1 VGLFSGSKL
10 SFIGFASAGGNPTA
24 SPPPTATPS
33 AGESPTVS
41 PPTASYV
48 VGGWRWHEL
57 DRMPYPGTS
66 VVRVPN
72 GYFGRCGDSM
82 CTSPNGWSWQ
92 VPADPAIF
100 ATDRAALFSPLSVAR
115 RPGGAY
121 VVNAGEGVWYS
132 LDGVHWKPS
141 GAPADSAGFRAV
153 VYGAS
158 GFTLVGSPDN
168 AIGGKSRIYN
178 SPDGATWTDL
188 GIGPMVGVLARGG
201 TSGGILDM
209 IDKTSTGPVM
219 AYSADG
225 RTWVPASLPK
235 DQYPSTNPYR
245 LSDGSLVGQ
254 GSGAILSSTDGRSW
268 VALKTGWG
276 AVSLAV
282 AGDRIVAVALDT
294 GGGGAAW
301 ESTDDGRT
309 FHRLMDGAA
318 SVEQF
323 GDLVLL
329 RTSAGG
335 SFVGAPLSAS
345 ETPGDTPTATGLP
358 ASSGVP
364 GYTPPPTPLGGI
376 SKEEAIRIAVN
387 ATHPPADQ
395 AAKASAGVE
404 MDSRYGRWIW
414 FVSFTRYYSG
424 PLNAAGTWVD
434 VDYFTG
440 EVLASGDWIS

>member
-1 VGLFSGSKL
+1 
-10 SFIGFASAGGNPTA
+10 
-24 SPPPTATPS
+24 
-33 AGESPTVS
+33 
-41 PPTASYV
+41 
-48 VGGWRWHEL
+48 
-57 DRMPYPGTS
+57 
-66 VVRVPN
+66 
-72 GYFGRCGDSM
+72 
-82 CTSPNGWSWQ
+82 
-92 VPADPAIF
+92 
-100 ATDRAALFSPLSVAR
+100 
-115 RPGGAY
+115 
-121 VVNAGEGVWYS
+121 
-132 LDGVHWKPS
+132 
-141 GAPADSAGFRAV
+141 
-153 VYGAS
+153 
-158 GFTLVGSPDN
+158 
-168 AIGGKSRIYN
+168 
-178 SPDGATWTDL
+178 
-188 GIGPMVGVLARGG
+188 MVGVLARGD

-209 IDKTSTGPVM
+209 IDKTSAGPVM